1 MPIIRS
7 RAWVAAPVDEVFAY
21 FDLRRI
27 VDLADDIAG
36 LAEEDLPRE
45 ARENL
50 EPLESFVL
58 WGDASDP
65 NDVEVGA
72 FLEIG

>member
-1 MPIIRS
+1 MGDG
-7 RAWVAAPVDEVFAY
+7 DEVFAY
-21 FDLRRI
+21 LDLRRI

-36 LAEEDLPRE
+36 FAEQDLPRE
-45 ARENL
+45 VRENL
-50 EPLESFVL
+50 EPLESFLL